1 MARRSLLYRKTAQ
14 TYGLLVP
21 FFEKISNFHSIA
33 ELSMPYQTN
42 TQYESYTQ
50 RKQIV
55 SGYETLI
62 QEIIDKWD
70 AEAYFVNFMFHQL
83 PGKES
88 TKISIMTK
96 DVTRFHGLLK
106 RHVVRKFDKPGWRD
120 LVPALIGAPDF
131 PVPKTLKSDVRL
143 LRVNDGLHFNA
154 VVLLPPRFEPPKII
168 GERQSRLEESLV
180 LHVKRFEYEYLTD
193 KLYSIYVMPLVE
205 GTTMA
210 DYTLK
215 AFVRGRINSS
225 DILILNR

>member
-1 MARRSLLYRKTAQ
+1 MT
-14 TYGLLVP
+14 
-21 FFEKISNFHSIA
+21 
-33 ELSMPYQTN
+33 YQTN
-42 TQYESYTQ
+42 TQYESYTL
-50 RKQIV
+50 RKQLV

-62 QEIIDKWD
+62 QEIIEKWD
-70 AEAYFVNFMFHQL
+70 AEAYFVNFMFHDL

-96 DVTRFHGLLK
+96 EVTRFHGLLK
-106 RHVVRKFDKPGWRD
+106 KRVVRKFDKPRWRD
-120 LVPALIGAPDF
+120 LVPVLVGAPDF

-154 VVLLPPRFEPPKII
+154 VVLLPPRFEPPMII

-180 LHVKRFEYEYLTD
+180 LHVNRYEHEYLTD
-193 KLYSIYVMPLVE
+193 KLYRIYVVPLVK

-215 AFVRGRINSS
+215 AFLNGRISS
-225 DILILNR
+225 NDILILNR